1 MPLMALWANGKW
13 KGEPCP
19 VHLKEGGEP
28 CTKTF
33 SALRV
38 HTETLQQE
46 AEQLSRIGY
55 IEEKV
60 NWLEWASPSF
70 VIPKKDKTGSS
81 INAFQE
87 LNMKIV
93 KIIMC
98 PLPKVQ
104 DALLKPEGFQHAI
117 SLNLNRGCYQI
128 WLDKES
134 SNCVHQCSWGQ
145 VGDVCPSDGL
155 M

>member
-1 MPLMALWANGKW
+1 MALWENDKW

-19 VHLKEGGEP
+19 VKPKEGGEP
-28 CTKTF
+28 CTKPF

-46 AEQLSRIGY
+46 AEQLSRMGY
-55 IEEKV
+55 IAEEKV
-60 NWLEWASPSF
+60 NRLEWASPSF
-70 VIPKKDKTGSS
+70 GIPKKDKTGSS
-81 INAFQE
+81 INDFHE

-93 KIIMC
+93 KIILC

-104 DALLKPEGFQHAI
+104 DALLKPEGFWHAI
-117 SLNLNRGCYQI
+117 SLNGCYQI